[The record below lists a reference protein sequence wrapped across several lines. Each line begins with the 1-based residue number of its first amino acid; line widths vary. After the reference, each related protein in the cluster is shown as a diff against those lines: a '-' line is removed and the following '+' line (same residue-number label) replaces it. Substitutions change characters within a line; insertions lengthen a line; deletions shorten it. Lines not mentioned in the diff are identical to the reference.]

1 MPILSQEQ
9 WQDFCRQYP
18 DHSFLQ
24 DAAWGEVKSR
34 FGWTPVYVS
43 NGNAG
48 AMVLFRQPKAGFS
61 AAYIPRGPLGTDFAA
76 LWPEIH
82 ALCRERQAVFLR
94 VEPDFWQGTSEA
106 DALLASMKEFRPS
119 YATVQPPRTIV
130 LDLNGTEDEWL
141 ARMNQKTR
149 YNIRLSQKK
158 GLTVTETEDCAVF
171 HDLMTTTGSRDN
183 FGVHSEAYYR
193 CVLESFKENKR
204 ARILLVSYQ
213 GKPLSAMMLI
223 AQGKRGTYLYGAS
236 SNEERN
242 RMPNHL
248 IQWTAMKICRDC
260 GCTEYD
266 LWGVPDE
273 EESVLE
279 AQFQDRHDG
288 LWPVYR
294 FKRGFGGR
302 VLRTAGS
309 WDCACLP
316 LPYYAIRALSTFR
329 RKKAA

>member
-1 MPILSQEQ
+1 MPILNKEQ

-18 DHSFLQ
+18 DRPFLQ
-24 DAAWGEVKSR
+24 DASWGEVKSR
-34 FGWTPVYVS
+34 FGWMPVYVA

-48 AMVLFRQPKAGFS
+48 AMVLFRQPRAGFT
-61 AAYIPRGPLGTDFAA
+61 AAYIPRGPVGTDFDA

-82 ALCRERQAVFLR
+82 ALCRKRHAVFLR
-94 VEPDFWQGTSEA
+94 VEPDFWEGTPQA
-106 DALLASMKEFRPS
+106 DALLASMKGFRPA

-130 LDLNGTEDEWL
+130 LDLNGTENEWL

-149 YNIRLSQKK
+149 YNIRLSLKK
-158 GLTVTETEDCAVF
+158 DLTVTETEDCTVF
-171 HDLMTTTGSRDN
+171 HDLMMTTGTRDN

-193 CVLESFKENKR
+193 CVLESFKEHQR

-213 GKPLSAMMLI
+213 GKPLSAMMLVT
-223 AQGKRGTYLYGAS
+223 QGKRGTYLYGAS

-242 RMPNHL
+242 RMPNYL

-279 AQFQDRHDG
+279 AKFQDRRDD

-309 WDCACLP
+309 WDCVYLT
-316 LPYYAIRALSTFR
+316 LPYSAICALNTFR
-329 RKKAA
+329 RKKTL